1 MMGMLHFAKEV
12 PAILGAQAQRK
23 WVCPQMTQLAGQCVG
38 LVGFG
43 TIGKQVARLARAMGL
58 RVMALRRTHG
68 DAADVEVVHGAEG
81 LGRLMREADYV
92 VIAAPLTPK
101 TRGMVGADELA
112 LMKPS
117 GVLINVGR
125 GKASPPPRHAAFV

>member
-1 MMGMLHFAKEV
+1 M
-12 PAILGAQAQRK
+12 
-23 WVCPQMTQLAGQCVG
+23 G

-125 GKASPPPRHAAFV
+125 GKASPPPAPRSLCLMTRPRRRQSPQSPRHSRVLL